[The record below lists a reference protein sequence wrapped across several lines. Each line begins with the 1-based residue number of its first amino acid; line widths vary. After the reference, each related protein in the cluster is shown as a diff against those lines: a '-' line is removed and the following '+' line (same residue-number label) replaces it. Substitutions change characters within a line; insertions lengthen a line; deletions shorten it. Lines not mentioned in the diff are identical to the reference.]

1 MFSKIFQSIKLIKNI
16 QEKSNGRNRA
26 ALNCLKDQGFPLSG
40 IRRALIVLN
49 GISYA
54 DIAGDRTSVASV
66 SNTVN
71 GLRQSKEAVIL
82 ICEKLGLEPE
92 ELF

>member
-1 MFSKIFQSIKLIKNI
+1 MNFCKD
-16 QEKSNGRNRA
+16 
-26 ALNCLKDQGFPLSG
+26 LNFPMQN

-49 GISYA
+49 DIKYSE
-54 DIAGDRTSVASV
+54 IAGDETSVASV

-71 GLRQSKEAVIL
+71 GLREAKKAKIL
-82 ICEKLGLEPE
+82 ICKKLGLEPQ